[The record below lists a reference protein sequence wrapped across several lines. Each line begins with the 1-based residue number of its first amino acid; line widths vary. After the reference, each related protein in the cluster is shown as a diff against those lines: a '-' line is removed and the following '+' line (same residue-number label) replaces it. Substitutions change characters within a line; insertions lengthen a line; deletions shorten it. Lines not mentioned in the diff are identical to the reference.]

1 MPAGYLTRRCAL
13 LLPLVLAACGGGEEE
28 QAFEPLR
35 FNYLPP
41 IQLNVAK
48 IDIEQRFVPAGVPP
62 DVSGEDPVP
71 PVAALRAMAADR
83 LQAFGTANRAV
94 FAILDAS
101 MMRTGDV
108 IRGTF
113 AVSLTIVDDSGA
125 QLGFAEARAEARHS
139 GPADH
144 LRAVLYDMTKSMMND
159 MNIEFEYQIHRSLKS
174 WLTSAA
180 APDTPVEQA
189 PLDGSQPAPT
199 PRAPGTMQPLPG
211 TQAAPGPAAVPDPL
225 PAPIPPETPAYPPN
239 YLQAPPQE

>member
-1 MPAGYLTRRCAL
+1 MPDGYLTRRCAL
-13 LLPLVLAACGGGEEE
+13 LLPLALAACGGGGAEE
-28 QAFEPLR
+28 QVFEPLG

-62 DVSGEDPVP
+62 DVSGEDPVS

-113 AVSLTIVDDSGA
+113 AVSLTILDDNGA
-125 QLGFAEARAEARHS
+125 QRGFAEARVQASHS
-139 GPADH
+139 GTAD
-144 LRAVLYDMTKSMMND
+144 
-159 MNIEFEYQIHRSLKS
+159 
-174 WLTSAA
+174 
-180 APDTPVEQA
+180 
-189 PLDGSQPAPT
+189 
-199 PRAPGTMQPLPG
+199 
-211 TQAAPGPAAVPDPL
+211 
-225 PAPIPPETPAYPPN
+225 
-239 YLQAPPQE
+239 